1 MLARPAGFE
10 PTTLGFGGQYSD
22 PLSYGR
28 WKEPQDSLES
38 ALFSIRPS
46 VATHDS
52 HSSFIKTPQ
61 QLVVVIVLAFVVPV
75 IGIVLL
81 VQLVTSQRGADPNAL
96 SAEAV
101 AKRIQPVGRVEFAA
115 GGGGAGAKSGEE
127 VVKSVCAACH
137 QAGVAGAPKIGDQAA
152 WAPRIKGGL
161 NALVRDAIKG
171 VRGMP
176 PKGGNPSLSDDEV
189 ARAVVFM
196 ANQAGAKFKE
206 PAPKAPAQKPQAVA
220 AAAPGG
226 AAKPAAGAADGK
238 QVFDSTCM
246 ACHATGVAG
255 APKLGDKAAWAPR
268 LKQGM
273 DTLVQSA
280 LKGKGAMPPKGGNA
294 SLSDADLRAAIEYMV
309 SQAK

>member
-38 ALFSIRPS
+38 PLFSIRPS
-46 VATHDS
+46 VASHDS

-61 QLVVVIVLAFVVPV
+61 QLVVVIVLSFVVPV

-101 AKRIQPVGRVEFAA
+101 AKRIQPVGRVEFGA
-115 GGGGAGAKSGEE
+115 GGGGAGAKSGED

-137 QAGVAGAPKIGDQAA
+137 QAGVAGAPKIGDKAA
-152 WAPRIKGGL
+152 WAPRIKEGR
-161 NALVRDAIKG
+161 NVLVRDAIKG
-171 VRGMP
+171 LRGMP

-196 ANQAGAKFKE
+196 AEQTRLYWTKSGVSA
-206 PAPKAPAQKPQAVA
+206 QAVRISLTDNDEDWYRPHETETRPLKRYA
-220 AAAPGG
+220 AVLMR
-226 AAKPAAGAADGK
+226 K
-238 QVFDSTCM
+238 
-246 ACHATGVAG
+246 
-255 APKLGDKAAWAPR
+255 
-268 LKQGM
+268 
-273 DTLVQSA
+273 
-280 LKGKGAMPPKGGNA
+280 
-294 SLSDADLRAAIEYMV
+294 
-309 SQAK
+309 